1 MSMPEIPCSAIL
13 RRIGD
18 WIDVL
23 VTLVTTQPRELVT
36 AVFRFEDEPTNLTDQ
51 MVSVD
56 VKPQRLPMSAR
67 NCHSRVTG
75 LR

>member
-1 MSMPEIPCSAIL
+1 MPEIPCSAIL
-13 RRIGD
+13 RRIAE

-56 VKPQRLPMSAR
+56 VIPQRLPMSAR